1 MHCIRTII
9 GGDEVAVDEHKPPA
23 AADRLFKLPA
33 RPGTHILSESIPPLL
48 AFGLRQRGRTGD
60 VFLFKNSALRFAK
73 KNSGRSGC
81 ATMFL
86 AERLELDVE
95 NQGNRLIA
103 WIGTL
108 LNLLTRYVP
117 KTIRH
122 RSHCSRDSANQ
133 NGCGQQ
139 SVALGRQNSE
149 LANGPPKN
157 RTGSRRLAA
166 GCIRGPGNVSTKFKL
181 ATQRAHKAKQFWLA
195 TFATYLLAVALW
207 RRARSR
213 PLRPGFPA

>member
-1 MHCIRTII
+1 MKGQAAHFRPVHLAQQSLHCICTII
-9 GGDEVAVDEHKPPA
+9 GGDEVAVDEHNHRSSRQIGQISSA
-23 AADRLFKLPA
+23 ARDPHSQRVRS
-33 RPGTHILSESIPPLL
+33 RPSSSHGLSWPLDC
-48 AFGLRQRGRTGD
+48 AEAEGRTGD

-139 SVALGRQNSE
+139 NRHRQAE
-149 LANGPPKN
+149 KW
-157 RTGSRRLAA
+157 
-166 GCIRGPGNVSTKFKL
+166 RGTRQ
-181 ATQRAHKAKQFWLA
+181 A
-195 TFATYLLAVALW
+195 
-207 RRARSR
+207 
-213 PLRPGFPA
+213 

>member
-1 MHCIRTII
+1 
-9 GGDEVAVDEHKPPA
+9 
-23 AADRLFKLPA
+23 
-33 RPGTHILSESIPPLL
+33 
-48 AFGLRQRGRTGD
+48 
-60 VFLFKNSALRFAK
+60 
-73 KNSGRSGC
+73 
-81 ATMFL
+81 MFL

-122 RSHCSRDSANQ
+122 RSLCSRDSANQ

-139 SVALGRQNSE
+139 SMALGRQNSE

-166 GCIRGPGNVSTKFKL
+166 GCRRGPGNVSTKFKL
-181 ATQRAHKAKQFWLA
+181 ATQRATKRSSFGSLRLRHICEPSRFGDAHDRGPCVRVFPHELLKIRPAQHQKLA
-195 TFATYLLAVALW
+195 ICNRNHVSLPDST
-207 RRARSR
+207 R
-213 PLRPGFPA
+213 